1 MQKELQNF
9 INRNRTLILIAEI
22 ISAIFVTSLIVFG
35 VVPLIKVISTF
46 LIFMIILEIMR
57 MIREFIRSKS
67 IKISMVLDSFIIF
80 FVREIVLIA
89 SDTEKYSFDEQMMK
103 VGFLLLVVLMFFIF
117 RIMSLKY
124 SPNDKNCETC
134 PAVDRKSLRQSLASK
149 SKEENCAVCNLP
161 PKGKDESCAICDD
174 PLSQQGQPKF

>member
-9 INRNRTLILIAEI
+9 INRNRTLILIGEI

-134 PAVDRKSLRQSLASK
+134 PAVDRKSLRQSIASK
-149 SKEENCAVCNLP
+149 NTTDNNCAICNLP
-161 PKGKDESCAICDD
+161 KDKSEDCGVCSD

>member
-1 MQKELQNF
+1 MQSKLQNF
-9 INRNRTLILIAEI
+9 INRNKTLILIAEI
-22 ISAIFVTSLIVFG
+22 ISAILVTTLIVFG

-57 MIREFIRSKS
+57 MIREFVKSKA

-89 SDTEKYSFDEQMMK
+89 SDSEKYTFDEQMMK
-103 VGFLLLVVLMFFIF
+103 VGFLLVVVLMFFIF
-117 RIMSLKY
+117 RVMSLKY

-134 PAVDRKSLRQSLASK
+134 PAVDRKSLRQSFASK
-149 SKEENCAVCNLP
+149 STDENCAICNLP
-161 PKGKDESCAICDD
+161 KDKSENCGVCSD

>member
-1 MQKELQNF
+1 MQSTLQNF
-9 INRNRTLILIAEI
+9 INRNKTLILIAEI
-22 ISAIFVTSLIVFG
+22 ISAILVTSLIVFG

-57 MIREFIRSKS
+57 MIREFIKSKS

-89 SDTEKYSFDEQMMK
+89 SDTEKYTFDEQMMK
-103 VGFLLLVVLMFFIF
+103 VGFLLIVTLMFFIF
-117 RIMSLKY
+117 RVMSLKY

-149 SKEENCAVCNLP
+149 STDDNCAICNLP
-161 PKGKDESCAICDD
+161 KDKSENCGVCSD